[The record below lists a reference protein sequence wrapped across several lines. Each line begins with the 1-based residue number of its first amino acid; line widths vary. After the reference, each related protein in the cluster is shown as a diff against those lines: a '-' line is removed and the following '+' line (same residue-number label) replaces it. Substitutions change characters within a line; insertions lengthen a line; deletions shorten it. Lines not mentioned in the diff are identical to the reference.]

1 MRYDEVATI
10 LGVPVGTIRSRLSR
24 GRDQLRKLMGIEDED
39 RMPAAIETSTA
50 HRPAA

>member
-39 RMPAAIETSTA
+39 WLPAAIELPTA